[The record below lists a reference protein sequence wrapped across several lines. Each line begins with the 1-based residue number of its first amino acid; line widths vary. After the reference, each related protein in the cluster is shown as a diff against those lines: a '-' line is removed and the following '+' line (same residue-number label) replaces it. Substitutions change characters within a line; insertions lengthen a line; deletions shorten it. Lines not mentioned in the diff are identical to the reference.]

1 MNITLVETSTCLTY
15 DISPCL
21 CLSLWRNIGK
31 HIKEFVLHGMGVLVN
46 CTKLSRLL
54 ELSSAL
60 VVCLTAKKEG
70 RSLNED
76 KTLLLAAIDR
86 ISPAELDALCAQKE
100 KQSQSDDASLEME
113 ETLSVKIRDI
123 SPFSRALKR
132 KSAAKLAKLDEK
144 PEQPVNLLNC
154 TKVVEYLQTYIFPLA
169 LIWSGILLGNW
180 YNCLKMHRT
189 RFKQLPFFV
198 LQGLI

>member
-1 MNITLVETSTCLTY
+1 
-15 DISPCL
+15 
-21 CLSLWRNIGK
+21 
-31 HIKEFVLHGMGVLVN
+31 MGVLVN

-60 VVCLTAKKEG
+60 VVCLTAKNEG

-169 LIWSGILLGNW
+169 LIWSGILLGN
-180 YNCLKMHRT
+180 
-189 RFKQLPFFV
+189 
-198 LQGLI
+198 

>member
-1 MNITLVETSTCLTY
+1 
-15 DISPCL
+15 
-21 CLSLWRNIGK
+21 
-31 HIKEFVLHGMGVLVN
+31 MGVLVN

-60 VVCLTAKKEG
+60 VLCLSAKKEG

-76 KTLLLAAIDR
+76 KRLLLAAIDR
-86 ISPAELDALCAQKE
+86 ISPAELDALCAQNE
-100 KQSQSDDASLEME
+100 KQSDASLEME

-144 PEQPVNLLNC
+144 PEQQVNLLNC
-154 TKVVEYLQTYIFPLA
+154 TKVVEYLQTYIFPFA
-169 LIWSGILLGNW
+169 LIWSGILLGN
-180 YNCLKMHRT
+180 
-189 RFKQLPFFV
+189 
-198 LQGLI
+198 

>member
-1 MNITLVETSTCLTY
+1 M
-15 DISPCL
+15 
-21 CLSLWRNIGK
+21 
-31 HIKEFVLHGMGVLVN
+31 
-46 CTKLSRLL
+46 
-54 ELSSAL
+54 
-60 VVCLTAKKEG
+60 
-70 RSLNED
+70 
-76 KTLLLAAIDR
+76 KTRHCYWLPL

-169 LIWSGILLGNW
+169 LIWSGILLGD
-180 YNCLKMHRT
+180 
-189 RFKQLPFFV
+189 
-198 LQGLI
+198 

>member
-1 MNITLVETSTCLTY
+1 
-15 DISPCL
+15 
-21 CLSLWRNIGK
+21 
-31 HIKEFVLHGMGVLVN
+31 MGVLVN

-100 KQSQSDDASLEME
+100 KQSQSDDASL
-113 ETLSVKIRDI
+113 
-123 SPFSRALKR
+123 
-132 KSAAKLAKLDEK
+132 
-144 PEQPVNLLNC
+144 
-154 TKVVEYLQTYIFPLA
+154 
-169 LIWSGILLGNW
+169 
-180 YNCLKMHRT
+180 
-189 RFKQLPFFV
+189 
-198 LQGLI
+198 

>member
-1 MNITLVETSTCLTY
+1 
-15 DISPCL
+15 
-21 CLSLWRNIGK
+21 
-31 HIKEFVLHGMGVLVN
+31 MGVLAN

-123 SPFSRALKR
+123 SPFSRALKSKER
-132 KSAAKLAKLDEK
+132 
-144 PEQPVNLLNC
+144 
-154 TKVVEYLQTYIFPLA
+154 Y
-169 LIWSGILLGNW
+169 
-180 YNCLKMHRT
+180 
-189 RFKQLPFFV
+189 
-198 LQGLI
+198 

>member
-1 MNITLVETSTCLTY
+1 M
-15 DISPCL
+15 
-21 CLSLWRNIGK
+21 
-31 HIKEFVLHGMGVLVN
+31 LVN

-60 VVCLTAKKEG
+60 VVCLSAKKEG

-86 ISPAELDALCAQKE
+86 ISPAELDALGAQNE

-113 ETLSVKIRDI
+113 ETLSEKIRDI

-132 KSAAKLAKLDEK
+132 KSGAKLAKLDEK

-154 TKVVEYLQTYIFPLA
+154 TKVVVYLQTYIFPLA
-169 LIWSGILLGNW
+169 LIWSGILLGN
-180 YNCLKMHRT
+180 
-189 RFKQLPFFV
+189 
-198 LQGLI
+198 

>member
-1 MNITLVETSTCLTY
+1 
-15 DISPCL
+15 
-21 CLSLWRNIGK
+21 
-31 HIKEFVLHGMGVLVN
+31 MGVLVN

-76 KTLLLAAIDR
+76 KTLLLAAIHR
-86 ISPAELDALCAQKE
+86 ISPAELDALCAQNE
-100 KQSQSDDASLEME
+100 KQSQFDDASLEME

-123 SPFSRALKR
+123 PPFSRALKR

-154 TKVVEYLQTYIFPLA
+154 TKVVEYLQT
-169 LIWSGILLGNW
+169 
-180 YNCLKMHRT
+180 
-189 RFKQLPFFV
+189 
-198 LQGLI
+198 